1 MTQEEK
7 AKCYDEALEIAKKN
21 YVTVQDLCE
30 GSQMGVECFKN
41 TLESIFPEL
50 KSEDER
56 IKKEIIEYIKT
67 GTYHKKW
74 IAWLEK
80 QGEKDKLIRE
90 LGEYKVKY
98 IQETLGK
105 ALTMNNKD
113 DERVR
118 KTTIAFLKDFAD
130 KGYEN
135 AVECIDW
142 LEKQGEQFD
151 DNIITSSDERIRKAI
166 LEGLIDCRDAPDL
179 GWSNFGGIEID
190 DCIDWLEKQ
199 GQTFTKK
206 DVDDAYLKGVAD
218 TKNEI
223 EKQYEANYQIR
234 KDIATFLF
242 NYNGDIKDRAKWM
255 NYLGIKVS
263 FVEKKDEPNPYSGV
277 SFKYNGHTWGMCA
290 RDNGV
295 EILVD
300 GKIKERVFLENKP
313 QGKSALEAIQEEKVD
328 NANKIGPKDY
338 SSIDPHFGKP
348 IDNDKVVPKFKVG
361 DIVQYI
367 TDSTDRRKIE
377 EIDTLCNMYYTD
389 SFPIIFEVEDEWK
402 AILNSENVEQKL
414 ADKVEPKLKI
424 EKDKWYVCIRDL
436 DDNYGTKAFDKGSI
450 YYSTKDETLIPENSN
465 IPFEIKYCVNDY
477 FRPWTIKDAK
487 DGDVL
492 ANDHHILILKE
503 LVYDWSSN
511 GTPNSVKAYCG
522 IKPNGNFEI
531 GKRNYC
537 FCGTLHIHPAT
548 KEQRKLL
555 FQKMRE
561 AGYEW
566 DSGKKEL
573 IKVFT

>member
-21 YVTVQDLCE
+21 YVTAQDLCE

-199 GQTFTKK
+199 SKEEYSLKSFK
-206 DVDDAYLKGVAD
+206 DEDVCKFMQY
-218 TKNEI
+218 I
-223 EKQYEANYQIR
+223 EKQAKAYEFNLPNRSYDIYAFA
-234 KDIATFLF
+234 KDIL
-242 NYNGDIKDRAKWM
+242 IW
-255 NYLGIKVS
+255 
-263 FVEKKDEPNPYSGV
+263 
-277 SFKYNGHTWGMCA
+277 
-290 RDNGV
+290 
-295 EILVD
+295 
-300 GKIKERVFLENKP
+300 LENQGEKP
-313 QGKSALEAIQEEKVD
+313 QGKSALEAIREEKVD
-328 NANKIGPKDY
+328 NANKIEPKDY
-338 SSIDPHFGKP
+338 NSIDPYFGKP
-348 IDNDKVVPKFKVG
+348 IDNVEPKFKVG
-361 DIVQYI
+361 DWITNGDYTWKVISVDKFDYTLQNQWGEYI
-367 TDSTDRRKIE
+367 E
-377 EIDTLCNMYYTD
+377 DTIN
-389 SFPIIFEVEDEWK
+389 
-402 AILNSENVEQKL
+402 
-414 ADKVEPKLKI
+414 
-424 EKDKWYVCIRDL
+424 YV
-436 DDNYGTKAFDKGSI
+436 NKAFH
-450 YYSTKDETLIPENSN
+450 L
-465 IPFEIKYCVNDY
+465 
-477 FRPWTIKDAK
+477 WTIQDAK
-487 DGDVL
+487 EGDVIVD
-492 ANDHHILILKE
+492 AYGNIC
-503 LVYDWSSN
+503 VYKKCNAFDWTSYFSLGCN
-511 GTPNSVKAYCG
+511 GGFRGFT
-522 IKPNGNFEI
+522 
-531 GKRNYC
+531 
-537 FCGTLHIHPAT
+537 TIHENKKVCPAT
-548 KEQRKLL
+548 KELRELL
-555 FQKMRE
+555 SQKMKE
-561 AGYEW
+561 AGYKW
-566 DSGKKEL
+566 DAEKKEL
-573 IKVFT
+573 IKEKVR